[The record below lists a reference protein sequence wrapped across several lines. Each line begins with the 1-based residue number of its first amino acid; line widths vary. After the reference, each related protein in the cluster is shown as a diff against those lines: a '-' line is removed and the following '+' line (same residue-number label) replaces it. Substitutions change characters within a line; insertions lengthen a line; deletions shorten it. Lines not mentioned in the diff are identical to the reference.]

1 MTPSPGHGALDPEL
15 DARLVERCLAGDK
28 RAWDALVARH
38 ERLVYS
44 VARSWRLSD
53 EDLGDVF
60 QEVFAALVRGL
71 PRLRDAKA
79 LVRWL
84 SSTTDRVARTR
95 ALRQRR
101 EQALRVE
108 DETVFDRLAD
118 PSEPVGADLEA
129 LERQATVRLALSK
142 LPDRC
147 RRLLLALYY
156 EDPSPAY
163 ADLALRLGVPIGSL
177 GPTRARCMTK
187 LAEMLAPPGPETGIT
202 APPAPTSISTVIR
215 RPRNP
220 RGAGSSFPSCP
231 PTEIET

>member
-1 MTPSPGHGALDPEL
+1 MTPPARRGTLDPEL
-15 DARLVERCLAGDK
+15 DARLVERCLAGDR
-28 RAWDALVARH
+28 RAWDALVTRH

-60 QEVFAALVRGL
+60 QEVFAALVSGL
-71 PRLRDAKA
+71 PRLRDAKS

-84 SSTTDRVARTR
+84 SSTTDRIARTK

-108 DETVFDRLAD
+108 DETVFDRLPDAA
-118 PSEPVGADLEA
+118 EPVGAELET
-129 LERQATVRLALSK
+129 LERQATVRLALSRV
-142 LPDRC
+142 PERC

-156 EDPSPAY
+156 EDPVPAY
-163 ADLALRLGVPIGSL
+163 GELALRLGVPVGSL
-177 GPTRARCMTK
+177 GPTRARCMEK
-187 LAEMLAPPGPETGIT
+187 LREFLGEGAGGPGIT
-202 APPAPTSISTVIR
+202 GDPAPTSPDVTSR
-215 RPRNP
+215 LPRNR
-220 RGAGSSFPSCP
+220 RGGASPNPSGP